1 MIPRWISLF
10 ILFSITTTGY
20 ADYSITWSTSDGG
33 GAISS
38 SGAYVLMGT
47 IGQPDAAYLA
57 GGDYELLGGFWSGGP
72 LCFVQFD
79 DFARFAKLWLDVG
92 SGLAGDLD
100 DDGDVDFDDL
110 SLFADE
116 WLCLCPYNWPLK

>member
-1 MIPRWISLF
+1 MILRWISLF

-57 GGDYELLGGFWSGGP
+57 GADYELLGGFWPGGP

-79 DFARFAKLWLDVG
+79 DFARFAKQWLDVG

-100 DDGDVDFDDL
+100 SDGDVDFDDL